1 MRITIAHAKTQA
13 QAIQAADQAV
23 EEVFRGLAMGPVTI
37 VKHQK
42 TWNGSVMTF
51 SLIAK
56 IGFLQNPISG
66 TVEVT
71 DKEVTIDADRR
82 AKQAAPSREISR
94 DRGVAGAR
102 TAHLKLCKDSY
113 AFSPRID
120 NSAT

>member
-42 TWNGSVMTF
+42 TWNGSVVTF

-71 DKEVTIDADRR
+71 DKEVTIDADLGVLSKLLPAEKFR
-82 AKQAAPSREISR
+82 ATVESRV
-94 DRGVAGAR
+94 RGLL
-102 TAHLKLCKDSY
+102 T
-113 AFSPRID
+113 
-120 NSAT
+120 